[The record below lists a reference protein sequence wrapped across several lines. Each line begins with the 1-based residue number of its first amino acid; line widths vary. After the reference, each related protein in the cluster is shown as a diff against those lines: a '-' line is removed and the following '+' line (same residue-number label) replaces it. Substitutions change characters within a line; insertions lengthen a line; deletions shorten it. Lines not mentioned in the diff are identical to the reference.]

1 MDIGEEDAQAIAL
14 RALAYVAE
22 EEDRL
27 NRFLAASG
35 IGQQDVSGRL
45 SDPAFLA
52 GVLDFVLA
60 DDKMT
65 AEFVSHINI
74 DPMLPRLARR
84 KLPGGDPDG

>member
-35 IGQQDVSGRL
+35 VGQNDVSSRL
-45 SDPAFLA
+45 GDPSFLA

-65 AEFVSHINI
+65 TEFVNQINI

-84 KLPGGDPDG
+84 KLPGAAPDG

>member
-14 RALAYVAE
+14 RALAFVAE
-22 EEDRL
+22 DEGRL
-27 NRFLAASG
+27 ARFLAASG

-45 SDPAFLA
+45 GDPAFMA
-52 GVLDFVLA
+52 GVLDFILS

-65 AEFVSHINI
+65 VEFVNHIDI

-84 KLPGGDPDG
+84 KLPGGETEG

>member
-22 EEDRL
+22 DGERL
-27 NRFLAASG
+27 ARFLEISG

-45 SDPAFLA
+45 SDPTFLA
-52 GVLDFVLA
+52 GVLDFVLS
-60 DDKMT
+60 DDSMT
-65 AEFVSHINI
+65 VDFVNRIEI

-84 KLPGGDPDG
+84 KLPGAEPDG